1 VSIAAR
7 VSAEIESILMTEIWF
22 SLPYWVRD
30 LPSGFEGHPL
40 RKDFPL
46 LARIVKP
53 WPGIVDVEPM
63 PADLDGDGE
72 PAAEGEG

>member
-1 VSIAAR
+1 MFGITFVGHPGLRHIY
-7 VSAEIESILMTEIWF
+7 
-22 SLPYWVRD
+22 LPGD
-30 LPSGFEGHPL
+30 FEGNPL

-63 PADLDGDGE
+63 PTPTSPTDDAADAAARPRSE
-72 PAAEGEG
+72 APA